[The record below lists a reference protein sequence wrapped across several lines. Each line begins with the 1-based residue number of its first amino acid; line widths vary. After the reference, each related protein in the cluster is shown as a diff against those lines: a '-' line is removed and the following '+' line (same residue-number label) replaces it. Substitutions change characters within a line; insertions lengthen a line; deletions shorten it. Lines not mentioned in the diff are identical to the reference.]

1 MSPACNMY
9 IHRDRILKEA
19 QEQQQRAQK
28 DYEEKNQLITSLQTQ
43 FKEMQELQK
52 VSTTSTQ

>member
-1 MSPACNMY
+1 MY

-52 VSTTSTQ
+52 VSITSTQ